1 MSDPYVHGYTAREA
15 ERLADQAGTLAELLH
30 HDTRF
35 PAGAKVLEAGCG
47 VGSQTRFLVEGS
59 PQAAFTCLDISSESL
74 AQAREQARRLDFPNV
89 RFVQGDLYHPPLA
102 PASFDHLFVCFV
114 LEHLTRPQ
122 EALTGLARLVK
133 PGGAVTVIEG
143 DHGSCYFHPQGAEA
157 SRAWQCLIDCQAA
170 LGGDSLIGRRLYP
183 LMQGAGLREVA
194 VGPRVVY
201 CDASRPAWVEGFVR
215 RTIIPMV
222 QGVREQALAAG
233 MMAPEAW
240 EQGIKE
246 LHATAA
252 SGGTFLYTFFKGTAR
267 APAPALAKPR
277 TTH

>member
-1 MSDPYVHGYTAREA
+1 MADAYVHGYGEREA
-15 ERLADQAGTLAELLH
+15 ERLGDQADVLAELLH
-30 HDTRF
+30 HDTIY
-35 PAGAKVLEAGCG
+35 PAGARVLEAGCG
-47 VGSQTRFLVEGS
+47 IGSQTRFLAVNS
-59 PQAAFTCLDISSESL
+59 PQARFTCLDISHDSL
-74 AQAREQARRLDFPNV
+74 AQAQAAAAARGLTNLEFR
-89 RFVQGDLYHPPLA
+89 QGDLYHPPLA
-102 PASFDHLFVCFV
+102 EASFDHVFVCFV
-114 LEHLTRPQ
+114 LEHLADPLA
-122 EALTGLARLVK
+122 ALAQLRRALK
-133 PGGAVTVIEG
+133 PGGSLTVIEG
-143 DHGSCYFHPQGAEA
+143 DHGSCYFHPETPLAR
-157 SRAWQCLIDCQAA
+157 RAWQCLIDAQAG
-170 LGGDSLIGRRLYP
+170 LGADSLIGRRLYP
-183 LMQGAGLREVA
+183 LLRAAGFEA
-194 VGPRVVY
+194 VSVSPRMVY
-201 CDASRPAWVEGFVR
+201 SDHSRPRQEEGFVR